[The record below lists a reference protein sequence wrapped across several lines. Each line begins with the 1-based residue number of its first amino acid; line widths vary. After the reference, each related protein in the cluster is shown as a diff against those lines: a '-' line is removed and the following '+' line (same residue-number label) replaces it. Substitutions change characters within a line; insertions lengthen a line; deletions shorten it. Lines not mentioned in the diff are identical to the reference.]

1 MNSDVDTY
9 DYVIVGAG
17 SAGCILAN
25 RLSSCGKHSVC
36 VLEAGPK
43 DWHPMLYIPAGF
55 IKTLVNPRFNW
66 MYSSEPSAGTNGRP
80 IPAPRG
86 KVLGGSS
93 SINGMGFNR
102 GQKMD
107 FDVWAQ
113 KGNPGWSYDDILPY
127 FRRFETYK
135 SHDDQSYRGSDGEM
149 TITDLDWIDPLCEA
163 YIKGAESMGIPRNSD
178 YNGKTQ
184 EGISYLQRTVRGR
197 FRMSAA
203 RAFLNPAKK
212 RSNLRVITNAHVT
225 RITFDGSHQ
234 M

>member
-1 MNSDVDTY
+1 MADEIEKF
-9 DYVIVGAG
+9 DYVIIGAG
-17 SAGCILAN
+17 SAGCIIAN
-25 RLSSCGKHSVC
+25 RLSACGKYSVC
-36 VLEAGPK
+36 VVEAGPK

-55 IKTLVNPRFNW
+55 IKTLVNPRLNW
-66 MYSSEPSAGTNGRP
+66 MYSSEPSAGTNGRA

-113 KGNPGWSYDDILPY
+113 KGNPGWSYEDILPY
-127 FRRFETYK
+127 FKKFENYQ

-149 TITDLDWIDPLCEA
+149 TISDLEWKDPLCEA
-163 YIKGAESMGIPRNSD
+163 YINGAESMGIPRNPD
-178 YNGKTQ
+178 YNGARQ
-184 EGISYLQRTVRGR
+184 EGISYLQRTVKGR

-212 RSNLRVITNAHVT
+212 RRNLRVITNAHVT
-225 RITFDGSHQ
+225 RILLEGK
-234 M
+234 